1 MARASS
7 ERLRSVLERLSRH
20 CFTAVVSGRDR
31 RDVQELVQL
40 DELVYAGSHGFDIA
54 GPGGLRMEHAEGARR
69 LPALEAALASLGIPV
84 LEIGQKEL
92 EQVGFRVLA
101 QGAGIDRLVNGYA
114 AWQKWKRDLVV
125 VDLGTATTFDVVA
138 SPGVFLGG
146 AIFTGLELC
155 AKALA
160 QNAEALFEVP
170 LEFPKQIIG
179 KNTRE
184 ALQSGILFGYSSLV
198 ETMLERARE
207 LLAHG
212 ATLFG
217 IATGGLAHVLYDQT
231 AHLDRWEPT
240 LTLEG
245 LAGLAQDERINGNL
259 KPRVGHG

>member
-1 MARASS
+1 MDGGNSTLHFGEFRGPQLQDQW
-7 ERLRSVLERLSRH
+7 RLPSHPVLPEPEYQALLAAQVAQRGTPQGVVFCSV
-20 CFTAVVSGRDR
+20 FKA
-31 RDVQELVQL
+31 
-40 DELVYAGSHGFDIA
+40 
-54 GPGGLRMEHAEGARR
+54 P

-198 ETMLERARE
+198 ETMLEKIA
-207 LLAHG
+207 ASHG